1 VAVAATDRPVAGLSD
16 AVRGRILA
24 ALMMSMA
31 LIALDSTIVATA
43 VPSIVRQLGGL
54 ENVPWLFSIY
64 LLTQAA
70 TVPLYAKFAD
80 MAGRKPVLLMGIAA
94 FVLGSFLCGVAWNMT
109 TLIAARA
116 IQGIGAGAVQ
126 PISMT
131 IVGDLYS
138 VEERGRVQ
146 GYLASVWGAAA
157 VLGPTLGGVFTD
169 YVSWRWIFWINLP
182 IGGLAIAM
190 LLRNFHERVARRS
203 HRIDTAGS
211 LTLTFGCAL
220 LILGLLEGSAW
231 RWTSGRTVAVLGVA
245 VVLLVAFVLVERR
258 AAEPVL
264 PLWVFRRRTLV
275 VGNLASFTVGA
286 VVLGLSAY
294 LPTYVQTV
302 AGTGALVAGF
312 VLASLSIG
320 WPLAASVSGRVYVRI
335 GFRDTALIGSG
346 FTIAGTVGYA
356 FLPQTAPVWLIAV
369 PGLVVGVGLGF
380 AASSMV
386 VALQSVVGWDRRAVV
401 TGSNIFARSIGSA
414 VGVAV
419 FGSIVNTTISSRFA
433 HPPAAIAGALP
444 AGSNVDSLA
453 LRGGQLPAPVR
464 AFVRTAFYDA
474 THRVFLALVV
484 VAVLGALVISFMPRR
499 TTQLVF
505 DDPDISAPADA

>member
-1 VAVAATDRPVAGLSD
+1 MTAITDSAAATRTD
-16 AVRGRILA
+16 AARGRILA

-43 VPSIVRQLGGL
+43 VPSIVRQLGGFSS
-54 ENVPWLFSIY
+54 VPWLFSSY

-80 MAGRKPVLLMGIAA
+80 MAGRKPVLLTGIAM
-94 FVLGSFLCGVAWNMT
+94 FVLGSALCGVAWSMP

-138 VEERGRVQ
+138 VAERGRVQ
-146 GYLASVWGAAA
+146 GYMASVWGAAA

-182 IGGLAIAM
+182 IGGLAAAM
-190 LLRNFHERVARRS
+190 LVRNFRERVERRS
-203 HRIDTAGS
+203 HRIDVLGS
-211 LTLTFGCAL
+211 VTLTAGCAL
-220 LILGLLEGSAW
+220 LILGLLEGRAW
-231 RWTSGRTVAVLGVA
+231 GWLSGRTLAVLGA
-245 VVLLVAFVLVERR
+245 AAVLLALFVLQERR

-275 VGNLASFTVGA
+275 VGNLAQFLVGA

-294 LPTYVQTV
+294 LPSYVQAV

-335 GFRDTALIGSG
+335 GFRDTALIGAA
-346 FTIAGTVGYA
+346 FLVAGTAGYA
-356 FLPQTAPVWLIAV
+356 VLPQRAPVWLIAV
-369 PGLVVGVGLGF
+369 PGLVVGLGLGF
-380 AASSMV
+380 AASSMT
-386 VALQSVVGWDRRAVV
+386 VAVQSVVGWDRRGVV
-401 TGSNIFARSIGSA
+401 TGANIFARSIGSA

-419 FGSIVNTTISSRFA
+419 FGSLLNGTVVSRFA
-433 HPPAAIAGALP
+433 HPPAGL
-444 AGSNVDSLA
+444 AGSLPRGRDAESLA
-453 LRGGQLPAPVR
+453 LGGQSLSPGAR
-464 AFVRTAFYDA
+464 AFVRSTLYDG
-474 THRVFLALVV
+474 THRVFVALVL
-484 VAVLGALVISFMPRR
+484 VAVAAAIVIAFLPRR
-499 TTQLVF
+499 TTPLEF
-505 DDPDISAPADA
+505 PDDDVTHGI